1 MLFVWRIHVCC
12 TQAGKQLCVLYAH
25 IAGTAWG
32 FVVPCSWSQILVVHG
47 FLLYLPASVHSTL
60 ALHSGHKVYMR
71 MMTYSCD
78 LQISAVAV
86 LCAGRD

>member
-1 MLFVWRIHVCC
+1 MGVCGPLLMV
-12 TQAGKQLCVLYAH
+12 A
-25 IAGTAWG
+25 
-32 FVVPCSWSQILVVHG
+32 ILVVHG